1 MCHRFVS
8 TVRDRFYLHCFI
20 AHDQKRQMVK
30 RRKKGKKKKNQQTK
44 LIREL
49 SQSRIF
55 SVNIYSSEGETF
67 WFFLLYSSFGSWEN
81 EYKRRKSIW
90 KIVSA
95 LFFFHFFFSW
105 FFKYNIDL
113 YKIHKL
119 FLTIQKWIDQKA
131 LLNFISTHFL
141 KAHLLFLF
149 LYSFF
154 SFLSTVF
161 NTQCCFI
168 VVRFSPPGQKPDC
181 AQMDPEVQDASQS
194 CQPLCFCFVF
204 FFSEP
209 EWWVTSA
216 VCHVTS

>member
-1 MCHRFVS
+1 MPQ
-8 TVRDRFYLHCFI
+8 VREYCPRQILPSLLHCTWS
-20 AHDQKRQMVK
+20 KK
-30 RRKKGKKKKNQQTK
+30 TNGEEEEERKKKRNQQTK

-149 LYSFF
+149 IYSFF

>member
-30 RRKKGKKKKNQQTK
+30 RRKKGKKKEISKRNWFESWVRAEYSV
-44 LIREL
+44 LIFTVQREKP
-49 SQSRIF
+49 F
-55 SVNIYSSEGETF
+55 D
-67 WFFLLYSSFGSWEN
+67 FFFYIP
-81 EYKRRKSIW
+81 R
-90 KIVSA
+90 SA
-95 LFFFHFFFSW
+95 LEKMNIRGERASERLLVHFFFSFFFSW

-149 LYSFF
+149 IYLFF

-204 FFSEP
+204 FFQNQSGGSP
-209 EWWVTSA
+209 QQSA
-216 VCHVTS
+216 M